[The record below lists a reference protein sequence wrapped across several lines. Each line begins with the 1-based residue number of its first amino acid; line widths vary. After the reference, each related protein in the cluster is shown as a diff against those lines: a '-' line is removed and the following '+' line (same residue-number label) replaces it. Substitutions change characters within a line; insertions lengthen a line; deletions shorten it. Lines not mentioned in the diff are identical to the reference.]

1 MFNWIIAVVV
11 IVNMILW
18 IVYLRDRDKMLNRS
32 FKSDVIYTN
41 KDSDFT
47 KEELENN
54 YERGLITYEQ
64 YEDYSQ
70 SRYYVKLRTD
80 TLKNL
85 RELNPILHDR
95 ELILVKDGYNVY
107 MKMGNGKT
115 CFNDLPYI
123 CIPATI

>member
-1 MFNWIIAVVV
+1 MFDVIIAVVV

-18 IVYLRDRDKMLNRS
+18 IVYLYDRNKMLNRS
-32 FKSDVIYTN
+32 FRRNVVYTS

-47 KEELENN
+47 KEEL
-54 YERGLITYEQ
+54 YDKYQQGLITYEQ

-70 SRYYVKLRTD
+70 SRYYVKFRTD
-80 TLKNL
+80 SLKNL

-95 ELILVKDGYNVY
+95 ELILVKDGCNVY